1 MLDSYKKKGME
12 VRQEQ
17 EREGEKKREERERG
31 GGKGERDTHKQRERQ
46 RERQREKK
54 ILRLKASFYKLNFFG
69 GRERETEQT
78 RSHLSTRGDT
88 GTCTPRSNS
97 SVARKGR
104 SFHRG

>member
-17 EREGEKKREERERG
+17 EREGEKKREEREREG
-31 GGKGERDTHKQRERQ
+31 GGKGERDTHKQ

-54 ILRLKASFYKLNFFG
+54 ILRLKASFYKLYFFG